1 MPEHQG
7 PVVDGAE
14 RPHETVPRA
23 IRLAA
28 VVCCAG
34 STMFAAAAVCL
45 VSGWDANTPFGAM
58 ALDAGVLMVLLALAL
73 VSVVAGLSLP
83 TSGSLA
89 GLRAAA
95 GGAVVMAVALPL
107 LMADRM
113 AAGPRAVVGAAVLAH
128 GVLLLWLPG
137 RGQASWWLAR
147 CRAEAAS
154 RAGQELRNLA
164 HAPWF

>member
-1 MPEHQG
+1 MPEQQG
-7 PVVDGAE
+7 PVVEGAK
-14 RPHETVPRA
+14 RLRATAPRA
-23 IRLAA
+23 VRLAA
-28 VVCCAG
+28 VVCYA
-34 STMFAAAAVCL
+34 SSAMFAAAAVYL

-58 ALDAGVLMVLLALAL
+58 AVDAGVLTVLLALAL
-73 VSVVAGLSLP
+73 VSVVAGLSLS

-95 GGAVVMAVALPL
+95 GGAVVMAVALPF
-107 LMADRM
+107 LMADQM

-137 RGQASWWLAR
+137 RGQAPRWLAWR
-147 CRAEAAS
+147 RADAAS
-154 RAGQELRNLA
+154 RAGQELRDLT

>member
-7 PVVDGAE
+7 PVVNRTM
-14 RPHETVPRA
+14 RPHESAPRA
-23 IRLAA
+23 VRLAT

-34 STMFAAAAVCL
+34 STVFADAAVYL
-45 VSGWDANTPFGAM
+45 AAGWDANTPFGAM
-58 ALDAGVLMVLLALAL
+58 ALDAGVLIVLLALAL

-83 TSGSLA
+83 MSGSLA

-95 GGAVVMAVALPL
+95 GGSVVTAVALPF

-137 RGQASWWLAR
+137 RGQAPRWLAR
-147 CRAEAAS
+147 RRADAAA